1 MKVECY
7 SAHSMEEESFTSP
20 SQLSLTQDQRIRIAK
35 QKELALAR
43 RSAKAEAPITPTS
56 STSEGDLVVPASFRA
71 ADPLNKVR
79 TSRFFPPLQESTS
92 FLSGAALNPL
102 NPFRKAAQNP
112 FMPPQVINLEE
123 FSHGSRASN
132 TYSYLAKGTQG
143 RADHHAK
150 FGADG
155 SNTNGN
161 MASFYKQGKH
171 DEPVSDAAQ
180 SEDDDSD
187 VFMAS
192 NVSAQK
198 KQWLWLP
205 VKRKTIP
212 IAPGKHDDG
221 SRKPRVRATREIRNQ
236 RKRDRLALE
245 DVTTESI
252 EDGWRSV
259 RKRTLPGSIF
269 GHVNSGSTHESV
281 PPAQNLQMNSA
292 RLVSS
297 TVSSTKKPQV
307 KFAMSTQQRKVLL
320 AIASG
325 KSIFITGSAGTG
337 KSYLLYEAVSML
349 KNMHGSLSVFV
360 TASTGL
366 AGCAIG
372 GTTLHSFAGIGLGV
386 GEKRELANKV
396 SSKRD
401 ARKRWLDCKALI
413 IDEISMIDG
422 ELFDKLEYIARAVRG
437 PAFKN
442 KVFGGIQLVVT
453 GDFFQLPP
461 VHPENPEKYFAFQAE
476 CWNNCFDFQVELT
489 QVFRQSDSE
498 FVEMLN
504 ELRRGQCS
512 SSTHFKLSSCDRPVQ
527 ANNTGILM
535 TKLYPRKMDV
545 GRENEYKLR
554 SLKLETFAF
563 LAKDDSKSEF
573 AMRQLENVRA
583 EKELYLSV
591 GAQVMLVKK
600 VDSSSGLVNG
610 ARGVVVRFASV
621 DELDEGKDIAKKLS
635 PSGLWPVVLFACD
648 GVERL
653 LKPES
658 WIVMDGNT
666 EVAKRTQIPLI
677 LAWALSVHKC
687 QGMTLDRVEIDLSKS
702 FEYGMVYVA
711 LSRVKCLDGLRLI
724 GFDPSLM
731 KVHSKVVQFYE
742 ELKTGEL
749 L

>member
-1 MKVECY
+1 MAE
-7 SAHSMEEESFTSP
+7 SLHSMEEESFTSP
-20 SQLSLTQDQRIRIAK
+20 SQLSLTQEQRDRISK

-43 RSAKAEAPITPTS
+43 RSAKAEALPSPINPPS
-56 STSEGDLVVPASFRA
+56 SHKDGDLALLSSFRA
-71 ADPLNKVR
+71 ADGLNKVR
-79 TSRFFPPLQESTS
+79 TSRFFPPFTEPTS
-92 FLSGAALNPL
+92 FLSGAALNPFL
-102 NPFRKAAQNP
+102 KSARKPFT
-112 FMPPQVINLEE
+112 PPLVIDLDDV
-123 FSHGSRASN
+123 SHGRCADYTSSYNANDMQSRTGHRPS
-132 TYSYLAKGTQG
+132 
-143 RADHHAK
+143 
-150 FGADG
+150 FGAD
-155 SNTNGN
+155 SAYTNGP
-161 MASFYKQGKH
+161 MSSFDADQQRKH
-171 DEPVSDAAQ
+171 DESVPDSGQ
-180 SEDDDSD
+180 SGDDGSD
-187 VFMAS
+187 VLVAS
-192 NVSAQK
+192 NGSGER

-205 VKRKTIP
+205 VKTKPTLQ
-212 IAPGKHDDG
+212 AGKNDDG
-221 SRKPRVRATREIRNQ
+221 SRRPRVRARREGQNQ
-236 RKRDRLALE
+236 RRRERSTLE
-245 DVTTESI
+245 DSTPESND
-252 EDGWRSV
+252 DGWRSV
-259 RKRTLPGSIF
+259 RKRTSPGSIF
-269 GHVNSGSTHESV
+269 GHVHSHSLHKDTPHVQNTQMHAAMHIGSK
-281 PPAQNLQMNSA
+281 L
-292 RLVSS
+292 LSS
-297 TVSSTKKPQV
+297 KKPQV
-307 KFAMSTQQRKVLL
+307 KFAMSSQQRKVLL

-337 KSYLLYEAVSML
+337 KSYLLHEAVNTL

-372 GTTLHSFAGIGLGV
+372 GTTLHSFAGIGLGI

-396 SSKRD
+396 SSKRE
-401 ARKRWLDCKALI
+401 ARKRWIDCKALI

-437 PAFKN
+437 PAFKD

-461 VHPENPEKYFAFQAE
+461 VHPENPDRYFAFQAE
-476 CWNNCFDFQVELT
+476 CWNDCFDFQVELT
-489 QVFRQSDSE
+489 HVFRQSDSE

-512 SSTHFKLSSCDRPVQ
+512 SSTHCKLSSCDRPVQ
-527 ANNTGILM
+527 ASNAGILM

-545 GRENEYKLR
+545 GKENEYKLR
-554 SLKLETFAF
+554 SLNQEAVAF

-591 GAQVMLVKK
+591 GAQVMLVKN

-610 ARGVVVRFASV
+610 ARGVVVRFASI
-621 DELDEGKDIAKKLS
+621 DELEEGKDVAKKLS

-648 GVERL
+648 GAERL

-658 WIVMDGNT
+658 WSVMDGNT

-711 LSRVKCLDGLRLI
+711 LSRVKCLEGLRLI
-724 GFDPSLM
+724 GFDPSLI

>member
-1 MKVECY
+1 
-7 SAHSMEEESFTSP
+7 MEEESFTSP

-56 STSEGDLVVPASFRA
+56 STSDGDLAVPGSFRA

-79 TSRFFPPLQESTS
+79 TSRFFPPLQESRS
-92 FLSGAALNPL
+92 FLSGATLNPLNPGAALNPL
-102 NPFRKAAQNP
+102 NPFRKAAKNP
-112 FMPPQVINLEE
+112 FTPPQVIDLEE
-123 FSHGSRASN
+123 FSHGSSATN
-132 TYSYLAKGTQG
+132 TYPYCAKGTQG
-143 RADHHAK
+143 RAGHHAE

-155 SNTNGN
+155 SNTNGD
-161 MASFYKQGKH
+161 MASFYKPGKH

-187 VFMAS
+187 VLMAS
-192 NVSAQK
+192 NVSTQK

-205 VKRKTIP
+205 VKRKTTLT
-212 IAPGKHDDG
+212 APGKHDDG
-221 SRKPRVRATREIRNQ
+221 SRKPRVRATRETRNQ
-236 RKRDRLALE
+236 RRRDRLALE
-245 DVTTESI
+245 GVTTESI

-269 GHVNSGSTHESV
+269 GHVNSGSIHKSV
-281 PPAQNLQMNSA
+281 PPAQNLQMNAA
-292 RLVSS
+292 RLASS

-307 KFAMSTQQRKVLL
+307 KFAMSIQQRKVLL

-337 KSYLLYEAVSML
+337 KSYLLHEAVSTL

-372 GTTLHSFAGIGLGV
+372 GTTLHSFAGIGLGI

-554 SLKLETFAF
+554 SLKLETVAF
-563 LAKDDSKSEF
+563 LAKDDSKGEF

-591 GAQVMLVKK
+591 GAQVMLVKN

-610 ARGVVVRFASV
+610 ARGVVVRFASI

-635 PSGLWPVVLFACD
+635 TSGLWPVVLFACD

-658 WIVMDGNT
+658 WSVMDGSA
-666 EVAKRTQIPLI
+666 EVAKRTQIPLV

-724 GFDPSLM
+724 GFDPSLI